1 MMIYLLDE
9 NMIQQNKYSVVIT
22 TSFWIYYQ
30 ENQVVLNG
38 SYHCYFFLNDK
49 NLSSHMSQN
58 YEHINLS
65 NQKIQSYDQMSKI
78 IV

>member
-1 MMIYLLDE
+1 MNHDDISSGWEYASAK
-9 NMIQQNKYSVVIT
+9 QR
-22 TSFWIYYQ
+22 
-30 ENQVVLNG
+30 
-38 SYHCYFFLNDK
+38 SYNCYFFRNDK